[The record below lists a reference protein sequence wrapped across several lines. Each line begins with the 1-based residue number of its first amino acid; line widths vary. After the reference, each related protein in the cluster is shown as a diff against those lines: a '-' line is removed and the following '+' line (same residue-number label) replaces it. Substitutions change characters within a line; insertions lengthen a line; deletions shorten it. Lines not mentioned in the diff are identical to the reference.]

1 MLRRVHLSSPAVGTL
16 PASPTGRLTRDQNY
30 GNFGKDRKECKVVEL
45 TPVMERF
52 IVRWGEMGGIW
63 GINRASA
70 QIVAL
75 LYLSERPITAE
86 EISETLSIARSTV
99 STDLRE
105 LQNWGVVKVI
115 HVLGD
120 RRDHFE
126 TLTDPTEFFRV
137 IVRER
142 KRREIDPLVQTLR
155 EGVVEAG
162 ERETFVRDRMQDMLE
177 LFEILTAVYDRT
189 EDIPTNLLLKTAK
202 QMGQLPLK
210 TALRIAQ
217 LGDGLEESLKRL
229 VK

>member
-1 MLRRVHLSSPAVGTL
+1 
-16 PASPTGRLTRDQNY
+16 
-30 GNFGKDRKECKVVEL
+30 VVEL

>member
-1 MLRRVHLSSPAVGTL
+1 
-16 PASPTGRLTRDQNY
+16 LTRDQNY